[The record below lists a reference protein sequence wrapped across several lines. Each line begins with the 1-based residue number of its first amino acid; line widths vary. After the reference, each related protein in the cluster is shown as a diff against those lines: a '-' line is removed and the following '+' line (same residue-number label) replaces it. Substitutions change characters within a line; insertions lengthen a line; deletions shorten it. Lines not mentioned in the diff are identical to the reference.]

1 MENKLTFEEAMKQ
14 LETLV
19 KELEQGNLALDQ
31 SLAKYTDGVK
41 LAKYCHDLL
50 QNAEAMIVK
59 LEQEGKWIDF
69 SKLDE

>member
-1 MENKLTFEEAMKQ
+1 MKQ
-14 LETLV
+14 LEALV

-31 SLAKYTDGVK
+31 SLAKYTEGVK

-59 LEQEGKWIDF
+59 LEKEGQWIDF
-69 SKLDE
+69 PKLDE

>member
-69 SKLDE
+69 PKLDE